1 MNNIAIATQLRAGGD
16 KVEIATAKFSAEKL
30 TLKNRLRRDMTTL
43 LANTCAERYSVQ
55 ICDDYVHRSQP
66 FDHAKFNDLCNA
78 ISLSTDEQLYDVFG
92 QYVVNHAQNY

>member
-1 MNNIAIATQLRAGGD
+1 MNNVAIATQLRAGGD
-16 KVEIATAKFSAEKL
+16 KVEIATATFSAEKL

-43 LANTCAERYSVQ
+43 LANTCAGIYSVQ

-66 FDHAKFNDLCNA
+66 FNHAKFNDLCDA

-92 QYVVNHAQNY
+92 QYVLDDAMDY